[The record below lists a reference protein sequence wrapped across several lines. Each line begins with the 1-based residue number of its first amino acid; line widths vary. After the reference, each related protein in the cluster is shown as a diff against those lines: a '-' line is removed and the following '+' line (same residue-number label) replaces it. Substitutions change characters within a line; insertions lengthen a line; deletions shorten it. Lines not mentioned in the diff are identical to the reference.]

1 MVLSHKIQIETNRG
15 EKVFC
20 LADLHMR
27 IDRKVVL
34 KMTQERF
41 PDTALCKCA
50 PVCRGPRLLLFD
62 ALISGRLFSNHHRHP
77 NNPHHHDCHS

>member
-1 MVLSHKIQIETNRG
+1 MVLNHKIQIETNRG
-15 EKVFC
+15 GKVFC

-41 PDTALCKCA
+41 QTLHCA
-50 PVCRGPRLLLFD
+50 SVLQFAEGPSFD
-62 ALISGRLFSNHHRHP
+62 I
-77 NNPHHHDCHS
+77 

>member
-41 PDTALCKCA
+41 PDIEWCA
-50 PVCRGPRLLLFD
+50 SVHQFAGGPVFCYLML
-62 ALISGRLFSNHHRHP
+62 
-77 NNPHHHDCHS
+77 

>member
-1 MVLSHKIQIETNRG
+1 MVLNHKIQIETNRG

-41 PDTALCKCA
+41 PDMSGLQCTVQVCTSLPGA
-50 PVCRGPRLLLFD
+50 PSF
-62 ALISGRLFSNHHRHP
+62 AI
-77 NNPHHHDCHS
+77 

>member
-41 PDTALCKCA
+41 PDIEWCA
-50 PVCRGPRLLLFD
+50 VHQFAGGPVFCYLML
-62 ALISGRLFSNHHRHP
+62 
-77 NNPHHHDCHS
+77 